1 MAKHNTII
9 PQIAIKCLSPVITTE
24 SAMAVYCLQKLE
36 NYFPAQMARYHV
48 NIKAEL
54 AWLVRIDQS
63 AMPAL
68 SLKPY
73 ADRHFAWW
81 LNLNLK
87 LRFTLT
93 VSWFDYHTLSLQ
105 TSRRPSARTGWS
117 NDQESDLQETTHRH
131 GPWPWHMR
139 FETFF
144 YICIRNDIHLQVL
157 RTVSKC
163 LRNRI

>member
-63 AMPAL
+63 ALPVL

-73 ADRHFAWW
+73 A
-81 LNLNLK
+81 
-87 LRFTLT
+87 
-93 VSWFDYHTLSLQ
+93 
-105 TSRRPSARTGWS
+105 GW
-117 NDQESDLQETTHRH
+117 
-131 GPWPWHMR
+131 
-139 FETFF
+139 
-144 YICIRNDIHLQVL
+144 
-157 RTVSKC
+157 
-163 LRNRI
+163 